1 MASAAWKVIGASVT
15 GRSHE
20 ATGKDCEDASDWL
33 TEPGLTCLAVA
44 DGAGSRPLSRVG
56 ASLAVRRALETAGV
70 FAASQAATDTR
81 AQTASTADGGGTG
94 RAVDA
99 ADPAAWLR
107 VIFADVRDQITVLAA
122 ADCRDAEDYA
132 TTLAVAVV
140 TSEVIGIGQI
150 GDTIAVTGGGSSY
163 QTAAP
168 APRGEYVNETTFI
181 TAAGALDELRITV
194 LPAAEV
200 DSVFLS
206 TDGLRFKILDD
217 LAAASPFTPFFEDLT
232 AYARSPDATLDA
244 VRRFLAGLDDQ
255 SGDDKTLLAAVKTR
269 LAPDRIQEHARGSNN

>member
-1 MASAAWKVIGASVT
+1 MMATAAWKVIGASVT

-20 ATGKDCEDASDWL
+20 AAGKDCEDASDWL
-33 TEPGLTCLAVA
+33 TAPGLTCLAIA
-44 DGAGSRPLSRVG
+44 DGAGSRPMSRDG
-56 ASLAVRRALETAGV
+56 ASLAVRCALETARLL
-70 FAASQAATDTR
+70 AAGQS
-81 AQTASTADGGGTG
+81 
-94 RAVDA
+94 
-99 ADPAAWLR
+99 ADPVDLAAWLR
-107 VIFADVRDQITVLAA
+107 AIFAGARDQIYTIAA
-122 ADCRDAEDYA
+122 AESRDAADYA
-132 TTLAVAVV
+132 ATLAVAIM

-150 GDTIAVTGGGSSY
+150 GDTIAVTGSAGRY

-181 TAAGALDELRITV
+181 TAAGALDALRITT

-217 LAAASPFTPFFEDLT
+217 LAAASPFTPFFEDLM
-232 AYARSPDATLDA
+232 AYALSPDATPDA

-255 SGDDKTLLAAVKTR
+255 SGDDKSLLAGVKTPPR
-269 LAPDRIQEHARGSNN
+269 A